1 MENKV
6 KETEDA
12 ALATAKEMLLGMLA
26 PLSAAEKKA
35 LLVLLLKATE

>member
-1 MENKV
+1 MKNKV
-6 KETEDA
+6 QEEDT
-12 ALATAKEMLLGMLA
+12 ALAAAKEMLSGMLA